1 MGSVVKYRGAA
12 LVALTLLA
20 GACASTDD
28 VRSVRT
34 ELRML
39 AVRQDSA
46 FRALMRAVARGNEAT
61 LDSVSA
67 VAEEL
72 FAFRGDANNRLVA
85 IREQQLRLGELVG
98 QSQRSLQSLQ
108 DEVTAQRL
116 EMQQWDSRTA
126 ADDEEGGSE
135 GEGTGEAD
143 PDPAEEGAV
152 VEGDTDPAEDVYQV
166 AVRSLDRGNFG
177 MARRGFEHFVGE
189 FPNHELTPMA
199 YVSLGALASER
210 DELEDAIDLYLRVPE
225 LFPASEAVPDA
236 LFRTGVLYLE
246 MEDCDLAAEYLER
259 VVNSFAEHRLAALAE
274 ERLEECSQ
282 G

>member
-1 MGSVVKYRGAA
+1 VGSVVNFRGVA
-12 LVALTLLA
+12 LVALVLLT

-28 VRSVRT
+28 VRSVRM
-34 ELRML
+34 ELRTL

-98 QSQRSLQSLQ
+98 QSQRSLQNLQ

-116 EMQQWDSRTA
+116 EMQQWDSRVPA
-126 ADDEEGGSE
+126 VDEESATE
-135 GEGTGEAD
+135 GEGTGETDLD
-143 PDPAEEGAV
+143 PAESAVNEEGTDPAEE
-152 VEGDTDPAEDVYQV
+152 VYQA
-166 AVRSLDRGNFG
+166 AVRSLERGNFG

-199 YVSLGALASER
+199 YVSLGALAS
-210 DELEDAIDLYLRVPE
+210 DGNDLEEAIEFYLRVPE
-225 LFPASEAVPDA
+225 LFPDAEAVPDA

-246 MEDCDLAAEYLER
+246 LEDCDLAAEYLER
-259 VVNSFAEHRLAALAE
+259 VVNSYAEHRLAARAQ
-274 ERLEECSQ
+274 ERLEECS
-282 G
+282 